1 MKLDP
6 KVLRYMS
13 AEDFRVLTAVEM
25 GSKNHEVV
33 PTSLIAQISRLR
45 AGGIEKILGSLA
57 KRNLISRVRNVKYDG
72 YRLTYG
78 GYDYLALKTFS
89 KRGTVFSVG
98 NQVGVGKESDIYV
111 VADEHGHQ
119 RILKLHRLGRI
130 SFRTIKSNRD
140 YLRNRK
146 SASWMYMSRL
156 SAMKEYAFMKVLKDN
171 GFRVPIPIDQNRHC
185 IVMEYLDAFPLR
197 SIDEILDP
205 GKLYSDLMN
214 LIVKLARY
222 GLIHGDFN
230 EFNLMIKE
238 DGSPIL
244 IDFPQMVSTSHT
256 NAEWYFDRDVECI
269 RDFFRRRYRYES
281 QLYPKFQLDTNKEF
295 DLDVQVAASGFNKKQ
310 IEEYEKIRGQIE
322 GERDTDDEETEES
335 DDEDY
340 EESEQSEVSEEYESD
355 SRESEENVNLE
366 EEEHEEEQ
374 EEPTQTTE
382 LSKQLEE
389 VKLE

>member
-1 MKLDP
+1 MINVK
-6 KVLRYMS
+6 
-13 AEDFRVLTAVEM
+13 VEM

-57 KRNLISRVRNVKYDG
+57 KRNLVSRVRNVKYDG

-89 KRGTVFSVG
+89 KRGTIYSVG
-98 NQVGVGKESDIYV
+98 NQIGVGKESDIYV
-111 VADEHGHQ
+111 VSDEHGNQ
-119 RILKLHRLGRI
+119 RVLKLHRLGRI

-156 SAMKEYAFMKVLKDN
+156 SAMKEYAFMKVLKEN
-171 GFRVPIPIDQNRHC
+171 GFNVPTPIDQNRHC

-197 SIDEILDP
+197 SVDEVLDP

-230 EFNLMIKE
+230 EFNLMIKKN
-238 DGSPIL
+238 GNPIL
-244 IDFPQMVSTSHT
+244 IDFPQMVLDFPC
-256 NAEWYFDRDVECI
+256 ERRMVVYFDRDVECI

-281 QLYPKFQLDTNKEF
+281 MLYPKFQLDTNKEF

-310 IEEYEKIRGQIE
+310 FEEYEKIRGEIE
-322 GERDTDDEETEES
+322 SQKDDENEDSEDSES

-340 EESEQSEVSEEYESD
+340 EESEESEVSEEYEED
-355 SRESEENVNLE
+355 SEEE
-366 EEEHEEEQ
+366 SHPESDPESQPHEL
-374 EEPTQTTE
+374 T
-382 LSKQLEE
+382 KQLEE